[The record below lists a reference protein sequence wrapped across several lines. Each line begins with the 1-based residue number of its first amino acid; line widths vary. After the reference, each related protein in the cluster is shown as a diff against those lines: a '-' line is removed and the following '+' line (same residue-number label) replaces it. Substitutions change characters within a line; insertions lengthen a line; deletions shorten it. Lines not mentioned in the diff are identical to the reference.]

1 MASITVSRE
10 AGVVIVTRTSDEG
23 QQTVTGHD
31 LCAAPDDAAGL
42 ALACL
47 LAASTDLYDVVDT
60 LIHQFAAAGITADLD
75 SNDPSEVLMARAII
89 ARSKAVDGAPASG
102 SES

>member
-42 ALACL
+42 ALARL
-47 LAASTDLYDVVDT
+47 
-60 LIHQFAAAGITADLD
+60 FAAAQPMLAAAQDYIAHLQAVGIPNDDL
-75 SNDPSEVLMARAII
+75 PFVEALMA
-89 ARSKAVDGAPASG
+89 AVALTAELPDSG
-102 SES
+102 SPQ